1 VTFKRM
7 AAAAA
12 LTIAAATGLGVG
24 SASPAHAEPVMQG
37 VYNYTQEGLGNET
50 WSIYPSCVPTVGDL
64 REPLEL
70 AVACR
75 LHVES
80 TRGTKGGDARLTG
93 GQWVFSTAV
102 LEGIQCKDGSWEPIN
117 ETYKF
122 DDVALTGT
130 RSVANNEACGGTLA
144 PAVHNFPF
152 TLKFDRP
159 LPIPNNLYPMNCQT
173 WGLRLCI

>member
-1 VTFKRM
+1 MTFKRM
-7 AAAAA
+7 AAAAV
-12 LTIAAATGLGVG
+12 LTIAAATGLGMG

-37 VYNYTQEGLGNET
+37 VFNYTQEGVGHET

-75 LHVES
+75 LHVAT

-93 GQWVFSTAV
+93 GQWVYSTAV
-102 LEGIQCKDGSWEPIN
+102 PDGLQCANGDLEPTK

-122 DDVALTGT
+122 DDVTLTGT
-130 RSVANNEACGGTLA
+130 RSVSNNEACGGTLA
-144 PAVHNFPF
+144 PAIHTFPF
-152 TLKFDRP
+152 TLKYERP
-159 LPIPNNLYPMNCQT
+159 LPIPVDVYPLDCQS